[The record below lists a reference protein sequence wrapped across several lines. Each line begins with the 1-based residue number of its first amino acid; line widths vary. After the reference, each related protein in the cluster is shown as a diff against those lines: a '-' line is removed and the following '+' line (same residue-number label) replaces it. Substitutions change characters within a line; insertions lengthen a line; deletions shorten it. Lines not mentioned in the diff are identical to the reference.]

1 MRRIKMTVVAAI
13 AATLVLAAAAPA
25 SAAPAVTVTPDTNLV
40 DAQPVSVSASGFAA
54 NASIAV
60 IECTTGATTQDNCDL
75 STLLITNADL
85 SGNVL
90 TDYNVF
96 RVIQPAS
103 AATAVDCAPS
113 NCVLAVADISD
124 QTQAAATP
132 LSFDASIPP
141 PPILQITATVDPTG
155 TFDHAG
161 NVTIT
166 GTLTCNLPADVF
178 LDAFATQRAGRAILN
193 AEGFGDV
200 PCDGTVPYSLTLNP
214 FNGIFRGGTV
224 SVELF
229 FDAFSGNRDVFG
241 TVDATVRLHG
251 GK

>member
-1 MRRIKMTVVAAI
+1 MPRLRQHSSRSRPRPR
-13 AATLVLAAAAPA
+13 APL
-25 SAAPAVTVTPDTNLV
+25 PAVTVTPNTDLV
-40 DAQPVSVSASGFAA
+40 DAQQVSVSASGFAA

-75 STLLITNADL
+75 STLLFTSADP

-96 RVIQPAS
+96 RVIQPTS
-103 AATAVDCAPS
+103 VATALDCAPS

-124 QTQAAATP
+124 QTQAASTP
-132 LSFDASIPP
+132 LSLDASIPP
-141 PPILQITATVDPTG
+141 PPTLQITATVDPSG
-155 TFDHAG
+155 SFDHAG

-166 GTLTCNLPADVF
+166 GTLTCNLPADVS
-178 LDAFATQRAGRAILN
+178 LNAFATQRAGRAILT
-193 AEGFGDV
+193 AEGFGEV

-214 FNGIFRGGTV
+214 FNGIFRGGSV
-224 SVELF
+224 SVELD

-241 TVDATVRLHG
+241 TVNTTVRLHG